1 VSDLEFDFQD
11 TIAEVDALQKIIEP
25 FCQPGSVAVLQEL
38 SSTLQSIRDTPSD
51 AHFYWGIRESRP
63 FLTAVSRGEYQSDD
77 QGALNVFAEITS
89 TWTIRRVPPR
99 KRSLRAAT
107 FLLTGNAST
116 RVRFHRQPTEQAAA
130 TKLAMWRAEVGDA
143 ASPGCHF
150 HVQIAG
156 DSADPPFPKSL
167 DVPRLPGLLV
177 TPPSV
182 VEYVVGELFQEQW
195 LKHIARRGADLNR
208 WWPIQQRRLGAV
220 LGWQLNVVE
229 KAAGS
234 PWTTL
239 KKAKPHPALF
249 VEARRL

>member
-1 VSDLEFDFQD
+1 VSELEFDFQD
-11 TIAEVDALQKIIEP
+11 TIAEVDALQKIIGP
-25 FCQPGSVAVLQEL
+25 FCQPASLAVLQEL
-38 SSTLQSIRDTPSD
+38 SSTLQSIRDTASD
-51 AHFYWGIRESRP
+51 ADFNWGIRESRP
-63 FLTAVSRGEYQSDD
+63 FLTAVSRGAYQPDD

-89 TWTIRRVPPR
+89 TWTIRRLRPR
-99 KRSLRAAT
+99 KRSHRAAT

-116 RVRFHRQPTEQAAA
+116 RVRFHREGSQQAPVAE
-130 TKLAMWRAEVGDA
+130 LAMWRAEVGDA

-150 HVQIAG
+150 HVQVAG

-195 LKHIARRGADLNR
+195 LKHIAGRGADLNR
-208 WWPIQQRRLGAV
+208 WVPIQQRRLGAV
-220 LGWQLNVVE
+220 LGWQLDVVK

-234 PWTTL
+234 PWGTL
-239 KKAKPHPALF
+239 KKAKPHPELF
-249 VEARRL
+249 VEALRQ